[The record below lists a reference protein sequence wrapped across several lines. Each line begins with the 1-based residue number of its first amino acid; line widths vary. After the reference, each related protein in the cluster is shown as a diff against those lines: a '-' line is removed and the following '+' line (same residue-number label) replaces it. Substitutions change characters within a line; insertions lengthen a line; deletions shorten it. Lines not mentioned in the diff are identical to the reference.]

1 MLSLLFFAIHID
13 AAVGK
18 GEPRAV
24 VNPPAQMILIKGGS
38 FRSVLPSSGSTAE
51 SVVPSFHM
59 DRVPVTNADFL
70 RFVRNNP
77 QWRRGAAPSVF
88 VDGQYLK
95 TWEAPLQP
103 GPDAASSQPVTSV
116 SWFAARAY
124 CEARAARLPTWL
136 EWEFVAAADESR
148 ADARAT
154 PAWQQEILSWYS
166 RPSTSALPSVGAH
179 PPNFYGVQDLHG
191 LIWEWVD
198 DFNAL
203 MIGTDARKAGDGD
216 KAEFCGAGAL
226 ALGNRDEYAI
236 AMRIAMLSALQ
247 GRDTTGNLGFRCVTP

>member
-1 MLSLLFFAIHID
+1 
-13 AAVGK
+13 
-18 GEPRAV
+18 
-24 VNPPAQMILIKGGS
+24 
-38 FRSVLPSSGSTAE
+38 
-51 SVVPSFHM
+51 M